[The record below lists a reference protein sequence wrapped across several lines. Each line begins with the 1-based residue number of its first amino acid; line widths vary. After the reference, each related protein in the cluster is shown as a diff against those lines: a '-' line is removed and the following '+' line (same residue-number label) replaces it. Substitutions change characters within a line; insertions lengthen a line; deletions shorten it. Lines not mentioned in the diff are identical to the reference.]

1 MDAKPSLFR
10 SSAAT
15 FRYAGWLTLGTLLTC
30 GIQVVACVE
39 SAALGPY
46 TTWYNQSKRST
57 VQKAALV
64 GRPASDVEAVLGAA
78 DVIWNRSDS
87 QTFNYYPY
95 PCLPFKAFQ
104 VFSIK
109 GVVTGFEM
117 FDD

>member
-1 MDAKPSLFR
+1 MDEQLPLFR
-10 SSAAT
+10 SSATT

-30 GIQVVACVE
+30 GVPVVACVE

-46 TTWYNQSKRST
+46 TTWYNQSKLT
-57 VQKAALV
+57 TALKAGLK
-64 GRPASDVEAVLGAA
+64 GRPASDVEAVLGSA
-78 DVIWNRSDS
+78 DEILNRSES

-95 PCLPFKAFQ
+95 PYLPFSKFQ
-104 VFSIK
+104 VFSVN